1 MKLTLKSIGSSD
13 PLSNYLKKFGKL
25 RKSLL
30 LEIDPAKQLFTAK
43 SFSEDHSVVRSAS
56 LPFASANYE
65 LTYSD
70 AIPENKRIK
79 LGIIVTLDK
88 FIKILDRFDTD
99 YVMSFDFDVL
109 NLDNGDADYVCQTI
123 TFSSKTLQM
132 RLAGSKVSEFEYLPD
147 DVFNNKIFYL
157 SDYSTI
163 AVDSLTLQNIIKTS
177 DIVAI
182 DPKND
187 SLIFYTD
194 NNCLYVK
201 DNVGKHDNGKDKE
214 SNFNYLISDN
224 VFTSFPIRLPISRE
238 KFVQV
243 ISGVDDNI
251 NIMIGKDINGDLTR
265 ILFDSINSDMKI
277 VISAVNED

>member
-30 LEIDPAKQLFTAK
+30 LEIDPHTSMFTAK

-56 LPFASANYE
+56 LPFDAANYE
-65 LTYSD
+65 VVYSD
-70 AIPENKRIK
+70 EIPMDKRIK
-79 LGIIVTLDK
+79 IGIIVTLDK

-99 YVMSFDFDVL
+99 YNVTFDFDTL
-109 NLDNGDADYVCQTI
+109 TLDNGDADYVCQTI

-132 RLAGSKVSEFEYLPD
+132 RLNGAKVSEFQYLPD
-147 DVFNNKIFYL
+147 DVFNNRIFKL
-157 SDYSTI
+157 TDFITVS
-163 AVDSLTLQNIIKTS
+163 VDANTMQNIIKTS

-187 SLIFYTD
+187 SLIFYTSE
-194 NNCLYVK
+194 NNLYVK
-201 DNVGKHDNGKDKE
+201 DNVGKYDNGKDKE
-214 SNFNYLISDN
+214 SNFNYCIATDVN
-224 VFTSFPIRLPISRE
+224 IAYPIRLPISRE

-243 ISGVDDNI
+243 ISGVDEDI
-251 NIMIGKDINGDLTR
+251 NIMLGRDVNGEITR
-265 ILFDSINSDMKI
+265 ILFDAINSDMKI
-277 VISAVNED
+277 VISALNED